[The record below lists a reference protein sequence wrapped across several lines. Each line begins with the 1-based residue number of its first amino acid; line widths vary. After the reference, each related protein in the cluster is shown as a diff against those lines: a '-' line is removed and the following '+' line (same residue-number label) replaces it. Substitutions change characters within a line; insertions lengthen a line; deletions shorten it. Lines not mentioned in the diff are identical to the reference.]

1 MTTGLVGA
9 PIVNEE
15 GDIELSPAT
24 CREVFARINRPDF
37 TRWATQVSGTG
48 GCSHPVRL
56 VGSSATVD
64 TNTGEVVG
72 TYESATEPDHVT
84 YVRCGNRRAAVCP
97 SCSTEYAGDLWHQ
110 LSAGMVGGK
119 GVPAEIRQHPLVF
132 ATLTAPSFGAVHTC
146 SKPGRSA
153 RRCRP
158 RSARSLCPHDR
169 PTSCLRVHTGTDVE
183 VGQPLCSDCY
193 DYTGHVIWQWWAPEL
208 WRRFTITLRRHLARH
223 VAYHRGLT
231 ERAARDLVRVQ
242 FAKVAEYQRR
252 GVIHFHA
259 LIRLDG
265 PPTDDD
271 PWPVPRV
278 DVSADVLCDLVRS
291 AAAAVRYVSPG
302 DGPQLPP
309 LELPFGA
316 QVDARIVHDLA
327 DRDDPADGD
336 LHPETVAAYIAKYA
350 TKATAI
356 EPGAAGQAHLRRLR
370 RTVDQLGRAA
380 TRLPADGVDADVLA
394 PYGRLGRWA
403 DALGFRGRFGTASRS
418 FSVTLTSLRE
428 ARRAFK
434 RRDTSAAAQPA
445 GGSARGDGDQVDE
458 DTTLVVGSWRFVG
471 MGWLTNGDAAL
482 AADTAARARE
492 HRIANA
498 AARRPAT

>member
-1 MTTGLVGA
+1 MTASLVSA
-9 PIVNEE
+9 PIANSD

-24 CREVFARINRPDF
+24 GREVFARMNRLDF
-37 TRWATQVSGTG
+37 ARWATQVTGTG

-56 VGSSATVD
+56 VGSSTTVD
-64 TNTGEVVG
+64 TATGEVVG
-72 TYESATEPDHVT
+72 AYESSTEPDRVT
-84 YVRCGNRRAAVCP
+84 YVRCGNRRADVCA

-119 GVPAEIRQHPLVF
+119 GVPEEIRQHPLVF
-132 ATLTAPSFGAVHTC
+132 ATLTAPSFGFVHTC
-146 SKPGRSA
+146 NKPGRTP
-153 RRCRP
+153 RRCCP
-158 RSARSLCPHDR
+158 RSARSMCPHGR
-169 PTSCLRVHTGTDVE
+169 PTWCMRVHTGSDVE
-183 VGQPLCSDCY
+183 VGQPLCPDCY

-223 VAYHRGLT
+223 LAYHLGLT
-231 ERAARDLVRVQ
+231 ERAARGLVRVQ

-271 PWPVPRV
+271 RWPAPRAA
-278 DVSADVLCDLVRS
+278 VSADEVCDLVRS
-291 AAAAVRYVSPG
+291 AAAAVRYVSPA
-302 DGPQLPP
+302 DGPHLPP
-309 LELPFGA
+309 LELRFGV

-327 DRDDPADGD
+327 DRDDPADSD

-356 EPGAAGQAHLRRLR
+356 EPGAGGQAHLRRLR
-370 RTVDQLGRAA
+370 RTVDRLGRAA
-380 TRLPADGVDADVLA
+380 TREPLDGLDADLLA

-418 FSVTLTSLRE
+418 FSVTLTSLRD

-434 RRDTSAAAQPA
+434 RERPTGAVA
-445 GGSARGDGDQVDE
+445 GAPEDGGVDQSVEE

-492 HRIANA
+492 HRLAKA
-498 AARRPAT
+498 AARRGVT

>member
-1 MTTGLVGA
+1 MTTRLVSA
-9 PIVNEE
+9 PIANAD
-15 GDIELSPAT
+15 GDIELSPAAG
-24 CREVFARINRPDF
+24 REVFARINRPDYR
-37 TRWATQVSGTG
+37 RWATQVGGTG

-56 VGSSATVD
+56 VGASSTIDSA
-64 TNTGEVVG
+64 TGEVLE
-72 TYESATEPDHVT
+72 TYASDTEPDRVA
-84 YVRCGNRRAAVCP
+84 YVRCGNRRADVCP

-119 GVPAEIRQHPLVF
+119 GVPENIRQHPLVF
-132 ATLTAPSFGAVHTC
+132 ATLTAPSFGAVHSC
-146 SKPGRSA
+146 VKSGLSA

-158 RSARSLCPHDR
+158 RSARSLCPHGR
-169 PTSCLRVHTGTDVE
+169 PTWCMRTHAATDSE
-183 VGQPLCSDCY
+183 VGQPLCPDCY

-208 WRRFTITLRRHLARH
+208 WRRFTITLRRHLAQH
-223 VAYHRGLT
+223 LGIS
-231 ERAARDLVRVQ
+231 EKAARELVRVQ

-265 PPTDDD
+265 PPTDADQ
-271 PWPVPRV
+271 WPAPRV
-278 DVSADVLCDLVRS
+278 NVSADELCDLVRS
-291 AAAAVRYVSPG
+291 SAGAVRFVSPA
-302 DGPQLPP
+302 DGPRLPT
-309 LELPFGA
+309 LELRFGA

-327 DRDDPADGD
+327 DRDQPADGD

-356 EPGAAGQAHLRRLR
+356 EPGSGGQTHLRRIR

-380 TRLPADGVDADVLA
+380 TRLAADRVDADLVA

-403 DALGFRGRFGTASRS
+403 DALGFRGRFGTASRA

-428 ARRAFK
+428 ARREFK
-434 RRDTSAAAQPA
+434 RERPTGAVA
-445 GGSARGDGDQVDE
+445 GGPDDGDVDQVDE

-492 HRIANA
+492 HRLAKAVDRRA
-498 AARRPAT
+498 AA

>member
-1 MTTGLVGA
+1 MTTSLVSA
-9 PIVNEE
+9 PIANAD
-15 GDIELSPAT
+15 GDIELSPAAG
-24 CREVFARINRPDF
+24 REVFARINRPDF
-37 TRWATQVSGTG
+37 ARWAAQVSGTG

-56 VGSSATVD
+56 VGSSTTVD
-64 TNTGEVVG
+64 TATGEVVG
-72 TYESATEPDHVT
+72 VYESATEPDRVT
-84 YVRCGNRRAAVCP
+84 YVRCGNRRADVCP

-119 GVPAEIRQHPLVF
+119 GVPEEIRQHPLVF
-132 ATLTAPSFGAVHTC
+132 ATLTAPSFGAVHGG
-146 SKPGRSA
+146 SKPGRSP

-158 RSARSLCPHDR
+158 RSTRSLCPHGR
-169 PTSCLRVHTGTDVE
+169 STSCMRVHTDTDAE

-193 DYTGHVIWQWWAPEL
+193 DYTGHVVWQWWAPEL
-208 WRRFTITLRRHLARH
+208 WRRFTITLRRHLAQH
-223 VAYHRGLT
+223 LGLS
-231 ERAARDLVRVQ
+231 EKAARDLVRVQ

-271 PWPVPRV
+271 RWPVPSV
-278 DVSADVLCDLVRS
+278 HLSADELCDLLRS
-291 AAAAVRYVSPG
+291 AAAAVRYTSPA
-302 DGPQLPP
+302 DGPRLPP
-309 LELPFGA
+309 LELRFGA

-327 DRDDPADGD
+327 ERDDPENGD

-356 EPGAAGQAHLRRLR
+356 DPGSGGQAHLRQIRK
-370 RTVDQLGRAA
+370 TVDRLGRAA
-380 TRLPADGVDADVLA
+380 TRLPADGIDADVAA

-403 DALGFRGRFGTASRS
+403 DALGFRGRFGTASRA
-418 FSVTLTSLRE
+418 FSVTLTSLRA
-428 ARRAFK
+428 ARRDFK
-434 RRDTSAAAQPA
+434 RDCPTGDAARWHEE
-445 GGSARGDGDQVDE
+445 SDLDQVGE

-492 HRIANA
+492 HRVAKA
-498 AARRPAT
+498 AARRLAA